1 MEPLAENLIADHLP
15 AVRPAD
21 TGQQVLNLMDVY
33 RVTQLPVVKEKEYLG
48 MITDK
53 LIYDLNL
60 AGERM
65 EAHTLPLHTPHV
77 HAGQHLFEVAAVM
90 YKLNLEVIAV
100 VDDEH
105 NYLGAILL
113 KDISARLA
121 RLFSVTEPGG
131 VIILRTTW
139 NNYSSSQISQII
151 EGNDTRILSLFVSR
165 SEKSDLIDVT
175 IKLDKVDLSAV
186 IQTFTRYN
194 YEIAAVYMDDSMLD
208 DMYEDRLEQF
218 LKYLNM

>member
-1 MEPLAENLIADHLP
+1 LEALAENLIAENLP
-15 AVRPAD
+15 AVRPTD
-21 TGQQVLNLMDVY
+21 TGQQVLNLMEAC

-48 MITDK
+48 
-53 LIYDLNL
+53 LISDRLVYDFNL
-60 AGERM
+60 TGERI
-65 EAHTLPLHTPHV
+65 EQHTMPLHTPHV

-100 VDDEH
+100 VDSSH

-113 KDISARLA
+113 RDLSARLA

-131 VIILRTTW
+131 VLILRTTW
-139 NNYSSSQISQII
+139 NNYSTSQISQII

-165 SEKSDLIDVT
+165 TEKSDLIEVT

-186 IQTFTRYN
+186 IQTFTRYD
-194 YEIAAVYMDDSMLD
+194 YEIAAVYMDDSMLN

>member
-1 MEPLAENLIADHLP
+1 
-15 AVRPAD
+15 
-21 TGQQVLNLMDVY
+21 
-33 RVTQLPVVKEKEYLG
+33 
-48 MITDK
+48 
-53 LIYDLNL
+53 
-60 AGERM
+60 
-65 EAHTLPLHTPHV
+65 
-77 HAGQHLFEVAAVM
+77 M

-100 VDDEH
+100 VDSSH

-113 KDISARLA
+113 RDLSARLA

-131 VIILRTTW
+131 VLILRTTW
-139 NNYSSSQISQII
+139 NKYSTSQISQII

-165 SEKSDLIDVT
+165 TEKSDLIEVT

-186 IQTFTRYN
+186 IQTFTRYD
-194 YEIAAVYMDDSMLD
+194 YEIAAVYMDDSMLN